1 MKSVYYWAPF
11 TSKVATISAVINSAY
26 SLNKYSKNFETYIIN
41 SYGEW
46 DDYLE
51 ELRIKKINVISTNN
65 LTFLKKINKTGYIKS
80 RFAYIVIFIFNFYQL
95 LKLLINKKPDYLL
108 IHLITSLPIL
118 LKIIFPIKTKII
130 LRISGLP
137 KLNLIR
143 KIFWKLGSKYLYK
156 ITCPTN
162 ETLTHLKDL
171 KIFNESNTFLLRDP
185 IINISEI
192 IKKKSEEI
200 DEAFIKKKKYILAVG
215 RLTKQKNFIFLIEC
229 FKEIIKN
236 FNYLQLV
243 IIGDGEEKKVLEE
256 KIIKNNLQ
264 DKVFLIGYK
273 KNVYK
278 YYDKCLFFVLSSLW
292 EDPGFVLIESFSCN
306 TLVLSS
312 DCNNGPKEIM
322 NNEKNGFL
330 FKVNNK
336 SHFISKFYH
345 ILDSKN
351 AFDINSKILGGKLES
366 RKYTNYFHFKSL
378 NQLLKNYT

>member
-26 SLNKYSKNFETYIIN
+26 SLNKYSKNFETCIIN

-51 ELRIKKINVISTNN
+51 ELRVKKINVISTNN
-65 LTFLKKINKTGYIKS
+65 LNFLKKINKTGYIKS
-80 RFAYIVIFIFNFYQL
+80 RFAYIVIFIFNFYHL

-171 KIFNESNTFLLRDP
+171 KIYNEGKIFLLRDP
-185 IINISEI
+185 IINIREI
-192 IKKKSEEI
+192 IKNKFEEI
-200 DEAFIKKKKYILAVG
+200 DEPFIKKKKYILAVG
-215 RLTKQKNFIFLIEC
+215 RLTKQKNFIFLVNC
-229 FKEIIKN
+229 FAEIIKK
-236 FNYLQLV
+236 FNDIQLI
-243 IIGDGEEKKVLEE
+243 IIGEGEQHNLLREVIE
-256 KIIKNNLQ
+256 KNNLTNS
-264 DKVFLIGYK
+264 VFLIGYK

-292 EDPGFVLIESFSCN
+292 EDPGFVLIEAFASN

-312 DCNNGPKEIM
+312 NCPNGPTEII
-322 NNEKNGFL
+322 NNENNGFL
-330 FKVNNK
+330 FRTNNK
-336 SHFISKFYH
+336 DNFLGKIYS
-345 ILDSKN
+345 ILENKN
-351 AFDINSKILGGKLES
+351 REEIKNKILGGKIES
-366 RKYTNYFHFKSL
+366 KKYTKYAHFKTIYKVL
-378 NQLLKNYT
+378 T

>member
-65 LTFLKKINKTGYIKS
+65 LIFLKKINKTGYIKS

-171 KIFNESNTFLLRDP
+171 KIFNESDTSLLRDP

-215 RLTKQKNFIFLIEC
+215 RLTKQKNFIFLINC
-229 FKEIIKN
+229 FAEIIKK
-236 FNYLQLV
+236 FKDLQLI
-243 IIGDGEEKKVLEE
+243 IIGEGEQYNLLKEVIE
-256 KIIKNNLQ
+256 KNNLTNSI
-264 DKVFLIGYK
+264 FLIGYK

-292 EDPGFVLIESFSCN
+292 EDPGFVLIEAFASN

-312 DCNNGPKEIM
+312 NCPNGPKEII
-322 NNEKNGFL
+322 NNENNGFL
-330 FKVNNK
+330 FRTNNK
-336 SHFISKFYH
+336 DNFIGKFYY
-345 ILDSKN
+345 ILENKN
-351 AFDINSKILGGKLES
+351 REEIKNKILGGKIES
-366 RKYTNYFHFKSL
+366 KKYTKYVHFKTINKVL
-378 NQLLKNYT
+378 M